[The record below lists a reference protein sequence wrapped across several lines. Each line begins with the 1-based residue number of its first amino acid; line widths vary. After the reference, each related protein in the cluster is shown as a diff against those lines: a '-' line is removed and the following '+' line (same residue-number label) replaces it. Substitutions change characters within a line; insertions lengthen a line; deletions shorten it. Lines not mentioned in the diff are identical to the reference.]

1 MQPEPDDNVFP
12 LDRIKRY
19 RVAMNR
25 RKVAEHMWK
34 TSKILLEASTI
45 CAIAGRGIQ
54 FMSRELGYEPP
65 RRIRYRFPLDDD

>member
-1 MQPEPDDNVFP
+1 MEPDEDNVYP
-12 LDRIKRY
+12 LDRIRRY

-25 RKVAEHMWK
+25 RKVAGQMYRF
-34 TSKILLEASTI
+34 SKILLEASTI

-65 RRIRYRFPLDDD
+65 RKIRFPMD